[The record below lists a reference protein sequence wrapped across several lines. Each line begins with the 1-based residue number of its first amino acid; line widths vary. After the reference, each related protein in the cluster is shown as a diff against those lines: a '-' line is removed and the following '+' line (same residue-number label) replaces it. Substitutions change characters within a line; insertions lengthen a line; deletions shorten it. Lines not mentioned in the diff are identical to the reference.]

1 MLLLP
6 LPQRQPPSNASKPT
20 LQPLQLQ
27 LPLQR
32 VSLKIQ
38 KSALAQDHLEQ
49 QRLQS
54 QKGDVSRFFF
64 QHIVW
69 SSVQH
74 FCAGSDSKRSA
85 AANVAPNPSVPLSHQ
100 PTPTAPQQQQQP
112 ATDKTTN
119 LKSKVAEEK
128 SATGPSNPAL
138 YTNAMGEGMGKE
150 EKCAR
155 CGLTILDA
163 HKTSTPKGPICG
175 KCSLLTSV

>member
-1 MLLLP
+1 MLVHATLNRDCRMLLLP

-69 SSVQH
+69 SSVQQ

-85 AANVAPNPSVPLSHQ
+85 AANVA
-100 PTPTAPQQQQQP
+100 
-112 ATDKTTN
+112 TN
-119 LKSKVAEEK
+119 V
-128 SATGPSNPAL
+128 
-138 YTNAMGEGMGKE
+138 
-150 EKCAR
+150 
-155 CGLTILDA
+155 
-163 HKTSTPKGPICG
+163 TSTASSTPAKSEKPSKTDRSRPRDRPGKDGGDKPIRCAVAA
-175 KCSLLTSV
+175 CANM